1 MFDGPRTGKRFAWV
15 AMYYLPLP
23 WALYYSVVLIPFPGA
38 QGWSLL
44 YYQFRS
50 PSYWVVYAVLL
61 GVFSVV
67 PWTIGKPLERAVFRG
82 WRDFFVHLVWG
93 YSIAVAATL
102 GWLLVLGMC
111 GFLGGLPLDGEGAEF
126 AILTLL
132 YVPPLWAP
140 VVGALLQVR
149 RGDGPLVRLTR
160 TSRR

>member
-15 AMYYLPLP
+15 VMYYLPLP

-44 YYQFRS
+44 YHQFPT
-50 PSYWVVYAVLL
+50 PSYWVAYTVLL
-61 GVFSVV
+61 GAFCVL
-67 PWTIGKPLERAVFRG
+67 PWTIAKPLVRVVSKN
-82 WRDFFVHLVWG
+82 WRDLFVKFWG
-93 YSIAVAATL
+93 YVFAVAGTL
-102 GWLLVLGMC
+102 SWLLVLKLC
-111 GFLGGLPLDGEGAEF
+111 GLLGTPLDGENLVF
-126 AILTLL
+126 ATLILF

-140 VVGALLQVR
+140 VIGALLQVR

>member
-1 MFDGPRTGKRFAWV
+1 
-15 AMYYLPLP
+15 MYYLPLP

-67 PWTIGKPLERAVFRG
+67 PWTMGKPLLRAVSEN
-82 WRDFFVHLVWG
+82 WRDFFVNLFWG
-93 YSIAVAATL
+93 YVVAVAGTL
-102 GWLLVLGMC
+102 SWLLVLGVC
-111 GFLGGLPLDGEGAEF
+111 GGLLGTPLDGENLVF
-126 AILTLL
+126 PILILY

-140 VVGALLQVR
+140 VIGALLQVR